1 MARYES
7 KYGPLDAPPQMPSP
21 APPPPPSL
29 FVDPPLANLVRTAV
43 TTALAKSPL
52 VLVPTLVKLQ
62 RANNTEILSM
72 SEKQTGV
79 QTLLHAAAVVLQR
92 RQNQWL
98 RAAGMI
104 SKMGDGSSD
113 KKTTE
118 QVILLQS

>member
-1 MARYES
+1 
-7 KYGPLDAPPQMPSP
+7 MPSP
-21 APPPPPSL
+21 APPPLPSL

-92 RQNQWL
+92 RQNQRL
-98 RAAGMI
+98 RAAGML